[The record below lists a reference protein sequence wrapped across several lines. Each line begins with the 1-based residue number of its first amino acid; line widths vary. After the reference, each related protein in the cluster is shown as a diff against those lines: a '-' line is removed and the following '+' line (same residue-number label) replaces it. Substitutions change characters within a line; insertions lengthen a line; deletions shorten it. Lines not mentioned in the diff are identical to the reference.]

1 MAKFDG
7 SMHQGRSGA
16 ALPHVC
22 WEALLSAWF
31 TAADTGFSR
40 GLGEGQK
47 SWSSTRNSAKRSSRK
62 DTPTSTVYELEGRII
77 FAAIFATKLR
87 GATRCDSINNRF
99 FAPEIT

>member
-1 MAKFDG
+1 MALRFRTFAG
-7 SMHQGRSGA
+7 EPFFRLGLRPPI
-16 ALPHVC
+16 LV
-22 WEALLSAWF
+22 
-31 TAADTGFSR
+31 SR
-40 GLGEGQK
+40 GGLGEGQK
-47 SWSSTRNSAKRSSRK
+47 SWSSTRNSAKRSSRN